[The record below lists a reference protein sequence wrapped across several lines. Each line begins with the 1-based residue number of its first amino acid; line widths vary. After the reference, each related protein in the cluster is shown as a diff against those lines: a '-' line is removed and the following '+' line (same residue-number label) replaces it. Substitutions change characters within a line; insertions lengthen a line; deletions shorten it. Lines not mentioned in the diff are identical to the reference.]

1 MILRNLLLLAGVL
14 VLFSGKCVDTQPIK
28 DAVEIAAD
36 VIDKGIEDL
45 QSESSNWQQILVR
58 VSEQLPKDVSE
69 IIRVD
74 AANLAKN
81 AISATGV
88 ELRCNVDFLRNRAKD
103 ALTNLKN
110 KLLGKPYKKLPPNF
124 CQVVP
129 AFVDLNIDPVKWSN
143 IAIYGYDLYAKDE
156 SDKMVQ
162 VGILADNG
170 TVSYL
175 PENRIGRTSNY
186 ELTLNLAGMA
196 NRFFN
201 EKIVKLQL
209 QYDNNKSGYPEI
221 VVNEWRAQTRQV
233 ANVEVNQMS
242 FTPQQ
247 NCGGDGDFDTGSG
260 EPMTVTLKSE
270 LQVQENDI
278 LGRVYMHARE
288 DHPDNTCVQGWSEWR
303 TLYNAPAG
311 WKITAV
317 TPRTQSPYNTKITE
331 HGEKRFS
338 LPAGESVTYY
348 YVKGDR
354 DGDEKGTYTSVRVVW
369 GKLNVSLV
377 QKAPNF

>member
-1 MILRNLLLLAGVL
+1 MLRNLLLLTGVL
-14 VLFSGKCVDTQPIK
+14 FLFSGKCVDTKPIK
-28 DAVEIAAD
+28 DAVDAAVEI
-36 VIDKGIEDL
+36 IDKGIEDL
-45 QSESSNWQQILVR
+45 QSESSNWQQVLVR
-58 VSEQLPKDVSE
+58 VSEQLPKDISE
-69 IIRVD
+69 TIRVD

-81 AISATGV
+81 AISSTGV

-110 KLLGKPYKKLPPNF
+110 KLLNKPYKKLPPNF

-129 AFVDLNIDPVKWSN
+129 SFVDLNIDPVKWSN
-143 IAIYGYDLYAKDE
+143 IAIYGYDLNAKDE
-156 SDKMVQ
+156 SDKMLQ
-162 VGILADNG
+162 VALLSENG
-170 TVSYL
+170 NVAYL

-186 ELTLNLAGMA
+186 EMTLNLGGLA
-196 NRFFN
+196 NRFLN

-209 QYDNNKSGYPEI
+209 QYDNNRSGYPEI
-221 VVNEWRAQTRQV
+221 VVNEWRPKTQRIS
-233 ANVEVNQMS
+233 NVEVNQMT
-242 FTPQQ
+242 FTPMG

-260 EPMTVTLKSE
+260 DPMTVTLKSE
-270 LQVQENDI
+270 LQVNQNAI

-288 DHPDNTCVQGWSEWR
+288 DRPDHTCVEGWSEWR
-303 TLYNAPAG
+303 TLYNAPDG
-311 WKITAV
+311 WKITVV
-317 TPRTQSPYNTKITE
+317 TPNTQSPYSTKITE

-369 GKLNVSLV
+369 GKLNVTLV
-377 QKAPNF
+377 QKAPDF